1 MEKEGRKKAKE
12 KEKKATLLHHRKTFP
27 FLPSATEK
35 EAFCTIRLNLLPS
48 FAPAFVRSATCPL
61 VLSTTSEYQGS
72 DPISSSIQ
80 TRKCRGQRQET
91 ARMLQSVEH
100 CQNGNIRGIFTQ
112 LSDKKKFRVRLLIR
126 ERPVAQGVLRPVAR
140 VYETRL
146 WSLFHVSS

>member
-1 MEKEGRKKAKE
+1 MEKEGRKKGKRERKE
-12 KEKKATLLHHRKTFP
+12 SNAPPSPQNFSLFALCDGERSILHNTSQSP
-27 FLPSATEK
+27 A
-35 EAFCTIRLNLLPS
+35 

-140 VYETRL
+140 VKAA
-146 WSLFHVSS
+146 